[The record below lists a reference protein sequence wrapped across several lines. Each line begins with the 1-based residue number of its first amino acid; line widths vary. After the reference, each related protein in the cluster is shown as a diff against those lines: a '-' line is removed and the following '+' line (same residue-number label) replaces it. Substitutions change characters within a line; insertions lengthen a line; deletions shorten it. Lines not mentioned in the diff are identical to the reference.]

1 MKNLALMSYISVGS
15 DSGTVVEP
23 LQDYGTEALEEIRPS
38 DVRDSYKIFV
48 NGAWMGIHRD
58 VSELERV
65 LRTLRRKGSIKAEV
79 SIVRD
84 TEENEIRIYT
94 DAGRICRPLFIV
106 DAETGT
112 LNIKKSHVR
121 KLVRQNETY
130 GWKDLVSSGLI
141 EFVDTEEE
149 QTVMIAMM
157 LEDLKRG
164 RSSSIAVKNKR
175 KEKNFFAQKFGK
187 QMAPYT
193 HAEIHPAMILGICAS
208 IIPFP
213 DHNQSPRNT
222 YQSAMGKQAMGVYLT
237 NFQRRMDTQ
246 GN

>member
-1 MKNLALMSYISVGS
+1 MRM
-15 DSGTVVEP
+15 
-23 LQDYGTEALEEIRPS
+23 
-38 DVRDSYKIFV
+38 
-48 NGAWMGIHRD
+48 
-58 VSELERV
+58 RV
-65 LRTLRRKGSIKAEV
+65 FAKVCFWQGSIKAEV

-106 DAETGT
+106 DGESGQ
-112 LNIKKSHVR
+112 LNIKKSHIR
-121 KLVRQNETY
+121 RLVGQKESY
-130 GWKDLVSSGLI
+130 GWKDLVSNGLI

-157 LEDLKRG
+157 LEDLKRA
-164 RSSSIAVKNKR
+164 RSATGG
-175 KEKNFFAQKFGK
+175 AGAG
-187 QMAPYT
+187 APYT

-237 NFQRRMDTQ
+237 NFQVIKKRKETAHSEF
-246 GN
+246 